1 MQKKIHIGTSGWSY
15 KHWRGTFYP
24 QEIKI
29 KDHFNYYTRHFTT
42 VEINNTFYGL
52 PSPETFLKWNN
63 VVNDDFLF
71 VIKANRYITHIKKL
85 SNASE
90 SMTLFM
96 ERIKLLGKKLGPVL
110 FQLPPT
116 LKPNLKIFEIFLQE
130 LPENHRYVFE
140 FRNKD
145 WHTEELY
152 SLLKKYNCALCIYE
166 LAGYMSP
173 VKITANFVYLRLH
186 GPDNKYQGNYSDEI
200 LKEWAAQCIKW
211 SETKEVFVYFD
222 NDEKGYAAFNAL
234 KLKELINF

>member
-29 KDHFNYYTRHFTT
+29 KDHFNYYTRHFNT

-63 VVNDDFLF
+63 TVNDDFLF

-116 LKPNLKIFEIFLQE
+116 FKPISKF
-130 LPENHRYVFE
+130 
-140 FRNKD
+140 
-145 WHTEELY
+145 
-152 SLLKKYNCALCIYE
+152 
-166 LAGYMSP
+166 
-173 VKITANFVYLRLH
+173 
-186 GPDNKYQGNYSDEI
+186 
-200 LKEWAAQCIKW
+200 
-211 SETKEVFVYFD
+211 
-222 NDEKGYAAFNAL
+222 
-234 KLKELINF
+234 

>member
-29 KDHFNYYTRHFTT
+29 KDHFNYYTRHFNT

-52 PSPETFLKWNN
+52 PSAETFLKWNN
-63 VVNDDFLF
+63 AVNDAFLF

-116 LKPNLKIFEIFLQE
+116 LKPNLEILEIFLQE

-152 SLLKKYNCALCIYE
+152 LLLKKYNCALCIYE

-186 GPDNKYQGNYSDEI
+186 GPDDKYQGNYSDEI
-200 LKEWAAQCIKW
+200 LKEWAAQCREW

-234 KLKELINF
+234 KFKELIN